1 MNMKSKFPFTC
12 RYKSPVLTDTPFLS
26 GNGAVPPFKGGAEER
41 GGGLISSLR
50 MRRLNTQVLALL
62 IAILT
67 LGLLPSC
74 NKDKNIIYD
83 VNDVN
88 VNRPEGNKDYVKS
101 LAEFISIAYTDLFET
116 SISQAQLQTLAVP
129 YSGFGD
135 LKLIEDMIIKN
146 FLNDA
151 NVIVP
156 TSTAMRANVDQFLM
170 ETYQKFLNRNPNE
183 FELWHMKN
191 VIDENAEITPEL
203 VYYAIM
209 TSNEY
214 RYY

>member
-1 MNMKSKFPFTC
+1 MNMRRHIP
-12 RYKSPVLTDTPFLS
+12 LL
-26 GNGAVPPFKGGAEER
+26 
-41 GGGLISSLR
+41 LIS
-50 MRRLNTQVLALL
+50 VLV
-62 IAILT
+62 
-67 LGLLPSC
+67 LGTFSSC
-74 NKDKNIIYD
+74 QKDKNIIYD

-101 LAEFISIAYTDLFET
+101 LAEFISIAYTDLFGA

-156 TSTAMRANVDQFLM
+156 SNTAMRDNVDQFLM
-170 ETYQKFLNRNPNE
+170 DTYQKFLNRNPNE

-191 VIDENAEITPEL
+191 VIDENSEITPEL

>member
-1 MNMKSKFPFTC
+1 MNM
-12 RYKSPVLTDTPFLS
+12 
-26 GNGAVPPFKGGAEER
+26 
-41 GGGLISSLR
+41 
-50 MRRLNTQVLALL
+50 RRHIPLLAAALL
-62 IAILT
+62 SLAVFS
-67 LGLLPSC
+67 GC
-74 NKDKNIIYD
+74 QKDKNIIYE

-88 VNRPEGNKDYVKS
+88 VNTPDANKDYVKS
-101 LAEFISIAYTDLFET
+101 LTEFISIAYTDLFGQN
-116 SISQAQLQTLAVP
+116 ISQAQLQTLAVP

-146 FLNDA
+146 FLNDV

-156 TSTAMRANVDQFLM
+156 SNAAMRANVDQFLM
-170 ETYQKFLNRNPNE
+170 DTYQKLLNRDPNE

-191 VIDENAEITPEL
+191 VVDENVVITPEL

>member
-1 MNMKSKFPFTC
+1 MPRNL
-12 RYKSPVLTDTPFLS
+12 LT
-26 GNGAVPPFKGGAEER
+26 
-41 GGGLISSLR
+41 
-50 MRRLNTQVLALL
+50 VLAL
-62 IAILT
+62 AILT

-74 NKDKNIIYD
+74 SKEKNIIYD

-101 LAEFISIAYTDLFET
+101 LAEFISIAYTDLFGQNIT
-116 SISQAQLQTLAVP
+116 QAQLQTLAVP

-135 LKLIEDMIIKN
+135 LKLIEDLIIKN
-146 FLNDA
+146 FLNEPSA
-151 NVIVP
+151 IVP
-156 TSTAMRANVDQFLM
+156 TDAAMRANVDVFIAN
-170 ETYQKFLNRNPNE
+170 TYQKFFNRNPNE

-191 VIDENAEITPEL
+191 LIDENADITPEL

>member
-1 MNMKSKFPFTC
+1 MNMRRHIP
-12 RYKSPVLTDTPFLS
+12 LL
-26 GNGAVPPFKGGAEER
+26 
-41 GGGLISSLR
+41 LIS
-50 MRRLNTQVLALL
+50 VLSMG
-62 IAILT
+62 T
-67 LGLLPSC
+67 FSSC
-74 NKDKNIIYD
+74 QKEKNIIYD

-101 LAEFISIAYTDLFET
+101 LAEFISIAYTDLFGT

-135 LKLIEDMIIKN
+135 LKLIEDLIIKN

-156 TSTAMRANVDQFLM
+156 SNAAMRENVDQFLLDS
-170 ETYQKFLNRNPNE
+170 YQKFLNRNPNE

-209 TSNEY
+209 ISNEY

>member
-1 MNMKSKFPFTC
+1 MLHNLP
-12 RYKSPVLTDTPFLS
+12 
-26 GNGAVPPFKGGAEER
+26 
-41 GGGLISSLR
+41 II
-50 MRRLNTQVLALL
+50 LAL
-62 IAILT
+62 ATLT
-67 LGLLPSC
+67 VGVFSSC
-74 NKDKNIIYD
+74 QKEKNIIYD

-101 LAEFISIAYTDLFET
+101 LAEFISIAYTDLFGT
-116 SISQAQLQTLAVP
+116 SISQSQLQTLAVP

-156 TSTAMRANVDQFLM
+156 SNTAMRGNVDQFLM
-170 ETYQKFLNRNPNE
+170 DTYQKFLNRNPNE

-191 VIDENAEITPEL
+191 VIDANSEITPEL

>member
-1 MNMKSKFPFTC
+1 MKMLKH
-12 RYKSPVLTDTPFLS
+12 
-26 GNGAVPPFKGGAEER
+26 
-41 GGGLISSLR
+41 I
-50 MRRLNTQVLALL
+50 ALL
-62 IAILT
+62 LIILT
-67 LGLLPSC
+67 TLGAFSGC
-74 NKDKNIIYD
+74 QKEKNIIYD

-101 LAEFISIAYTDLFET
+101 LSEFISIAYTDLFGQN
-116 SISQAQLQTLAVP
+116 ISQAELQTLAVP

-146 FLNDA
+146 FLN
-151 NVIVP
+151 NQSVIVP
-156 TSTAMRANVDQFLM
+156 TDTEMRANVDQFLM
-170 ETYQKFLNRNPNE
+170 DTYQKFFNRLPNE

-191 VIDENAEITPEL
+191 LINENADITPEL
-203 VYYAIM
+203 IYYAIM

>member
-1 MNMKSKFPFTC
+1 MNIPKHIT
-12 RYKSPVLTDTPFLS
+12 LLL
-26 GNGAVPPFKGGAEER
+26 AA
-41 GGGLISSLR
+41 
-50 MRRLNTQVLALL
+50 VLALG
-62 IAILT
+62 AFS
-67 LGLLPSC
+67 GC
-74 NKDKNIIYD
+74 QKEKNIIYD

-101 LAEFISIAYTDLFET
+101 LAEFISIAYTDLFGQN
-116 SISQAQLQTLAVP
+116 ISQAQLQKLAVP

-146 FLNDA
+146 FLNSPS
-151 NVIVP
+151 VVVP
-156 TSTAMRANVDQFLM
+156 SDTDMRANVDQFIAD
-170 ETYQKFLNRNPNE
+170 TYQKFFNRNPNE

-191 VIDENAEITPEL
+191 LIDENADITPEL